1 MGIIYVLVGVYGC
14 PGTKRRASEKTGRED
29 GGRKKTDGNYR
40 KVETIYYKGRFRQW
54 WRSYL

>member
-40 KVETIYYKGRFRQW
+40 KVETIYYKGRFRQ
-54 WRSYL
+54 